1 MLTKRSTLGL
11 NVLIL
16 IAQTP
21 SHRTVTADA
30 LASMTNACLSYI
42 EGILKNAREH
52 QEVLY
57 SDGLAHFEQM
67 QALFFASSGTRSR
80 SSDERVAVM
89 HQQDSGGFPVALEI
103 S

>member
-1 MLTKRSTLGL
+1 LDYDRNYNDQILLYFLLLAFSSL
-11 NVLIL
+11 VLVFYENWSQSVQI
-16 IAQTP
+16 
-21 SHRTVTADA
+21 SR
-30 LASMTNACLSYI
+30 
-42 EGILKNAREH
+42 

-80 SSDERVAVM
+80 SAAEKVAAI